1 MADPIFVVKGLAVAA
16 RRSARDD
23 VQEKRKAK
31 HAEDDQRPE
40 AATSV
45 DPEPKSKWIEL
56 VPEASFE
63 VSSGEVLALVG
74 ESGSGKSLMLM
85 GSIGLLPPGLHST
98 AGSSLFKGHEL
109 KRSDVSMDA
118 LAELRDPEWRNLVGM
133 GIGVLFQDPIG
144 SWNPIELIGDQSG
157 EVLRTHEKLG
167 DDEIASR
174 VLELLGEVQ
183 LSKKRKFLSF
193 PEELSRGEAQR
204 AMLAA
209 ALLSEPTLLIAD
221 EPLTGL
227 DVTVAR
233 GVLDVIERLRSER
246 GMAMILVTH
255 DLAVVAG
262 VADRVSVVYAGQIV
276 ETAKATDLYRHP
288 QHPYTDGLLGSM
300 PGFGQRL
307 RPIEGDAPE
316 LAESWEGC
324 AFAPRCG
331 FAIDRCRTEAPEL
344 RQVEASLVRCHRA
357 EELDLIG
364 IGRKA

>member
-1 MADPIFVVKGLAVAA
+1 MADPIFVVDGLAVAA
-16 RRSARDD
+16 RRSARDE
-23 VQEKRKAK
+23 VQDKRDAK
-31 HAEDDQRPE
+31 HAEDDQWPDAPNSGE
-40 AATSV
+40 SG
-45 DPEPKSKWIEL
+45 PKSKWLEL
-56 VPEASFE
+56 VPEVSFA

-85 GSIGLLPPGLHST
+85 GSIGLLPPGLHAT
-98 AGSSLFKGHEL
+98 AGTSVFNGQKLR
-109 KRSDVSMDA
+109 RSEIGMDA
-118 LAELRDPEWRNLVGM
+118 LAELRDPEWRSLVGM

-144 SWNPIELIGDQSG
+144 SWNPVELIGDQSG
-157 EVLRTHEKLG
+157 EVLRTHEDLT
-167 DDEIASR
+167 DDEIAFR
-174 VLELLGEVQ
+174 VLELLGDVQ

-193 PEELSRGEAQR
+193 PEQLSRGEAQR

-209 ALLSEPTLLIAD
+209 ALLSEPKLLLAD

-233 GVLDVIERLRSER
+233 GVLDVIDRLRSER
-246 GMAMILVTH
+246 GMAMIIVTH

-276 ETAKATDLYRHP
+276 ETAAATDLYRNP
-288 QHPYTDGLLGSM
+288 QHPYSDGLLGSM

-307 RPIEGDAPE
+307 RPIEGDAPD

-324 AFAPRCG
+324 AFAPRCNY
-331 FAIDRCRTEAPEL
+331 AVDRCHSETPEL
-344 RQVEASLVRCHRA
+344 RRVEASVVRCHRA

-364 IGRKA
+364 IGRKT